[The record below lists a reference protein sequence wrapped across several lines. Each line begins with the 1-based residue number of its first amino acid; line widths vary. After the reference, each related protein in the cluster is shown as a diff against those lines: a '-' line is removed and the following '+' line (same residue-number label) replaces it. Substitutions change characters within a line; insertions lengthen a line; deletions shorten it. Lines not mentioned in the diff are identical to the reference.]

1 MCAYVLTCTCMFLPR
16 AHVYVHRSLLI
27 FLVIYYSVMSLNF
40 KFHKDPI
47 FRCEDICKNAAVRVF
62 FAVTVEVQKLFLSA
76 SCTAY
81 EFVGWLDELEIS

>member
-1 MCAYVLTCTCMFLPR
+1 MRHKCVCIRFDMHMHVFASCARVCAQIFTNFFGD
-16 AHVYVHRSLLI
+16 LL
-27 FLVIYYSVMSLNF
+27 LSYEL
-40 KFHKDPI
+40 KFQI
-47 FRCEDICKNAAVRVF
+47 ICKNAAVRVF

>member
-1 MCAYVLTCTCMFLPR
+1 MCAYQIFFGGP
-16 AHVYVHRSLLI
+16 LLSND
-27 FLVIYYSVMSLNF
+27 LSF

-47 FRCEDICKNAAVRVF
+47 FRCGDICKNAAVRGF

-81 EFVGWLDELEIS
+81 EFVGWLDELEIR